1 MAHYNSLVYLFFS
14 KNIFYLS
21 FPDHQKC
28 ISHSG
33 FSFYKVPALI
43 LLGGLPV
50 TMGQS
55 CTIRG
60 IWNLELQHG
69 PGKLSH
75 HADPEVF
82 TELPS
87 GPCG

>member
-1 MAHYNSLVYLFFS
+1 MIILDMAHYNSLVYLFFS

-28 ISHSG
+28 TSHSS

-60 IWNLELQHG
+60 IWNLELEHG
-69 PGKLSH
+69 PG
-75 HADPEVF
+75 
-82 TELPS
+82 
-87 GPCG
+87 